1 MSYMAG
7 QNLNDIMSTTMSKV
21 KDIIDVNTIVG
32 TPITTPDGIM
42 LIPISK
48 VTFGF
53 AAGGADAN
61 QGKSTENSVNFGG
74 GSGAGA
80 SIVPVAFLMV
90 QGESVKM
97 IPVATPANTTVDR
110 AIELVPQVIDRV
122 DDMIK
127 RKKKDAE

>member
-1 MSYMAG
+1 MAG

-61 QGKSTENSVNFGG
+61 QGKENSVNFGG

-127 RKKKDAE
+127 RKKKDTE

>member
-1 MSYMAG
+1 MNSHPINDLMA
-7 QNLNDIMSTTMSKV
+7 DTMQKI
-21 KDIIDVNTIVG
+21 KDLVDVNTIVG